1 MENDYEIYQEGYNI
15 RKIGSE
21 IYNIVFTQSYLDEI
35 VNGITT
41 NASLE
46 DVEKILGTPTY
57 EDTNNDII
65 GYKCE
70 YFYIFFSNDEI
81 SLYPPDKYDEKDS
94 IEFGKL
100 VTELNNTGD
109 INTFL
114 NKLTDLY
121 PHYSSFT
128 DNNNYVDIEYPL
140 LGFCVR
146 MGYPSQNGVIIY
158 SNFQGWI
165 TENIKMEDLIE
176 NKNIPANI
184 YTRLETN
191 LVLKAEGDRI
201 SNQIYLDSGEENG
214 GE

>member
-1 MENDYEIYQEGYNI
+1 
-15 RKIGSE
+15 
-21 IYNIVFTQSYLDEI
+21 
-35 VNGITT
+35 
-41 NASLE
+41 
-46 DVEKILGTPTY
+46 
-57 EDTNNDII
+57 
-65 GYKCE
+65 
-70 YFYIFFSNDEI
+70 
-81 SLYPPDKYDEKDS
+81 
-94 IEFGKL
+94 
-100 VTELNNTGD
+100 
-109 INTFL
+109 
-114 NKLTDLY
+114 
-121 PHYSSFT
+121 
-128 DNNNYVDIEYPL
+128 
-140 LGFCVR
+140 